1 MAIYNSLKIL
11 NQNEFEEL
19 FEIPKIDPKDRE
31 SLFEITSEDTEYL
44 DNETETHNK
53 INYVLQVGYFRATRN
68 FYAFDFNQ
76 VKDDV
81 NYIQNRYYPNS
92 SKKIKA
98 VNRNKHYAT
107 QRFIMQ
113 AYGYRRYDAKFELEL
128 TKQANRLSQRD
139 LTPRFIFDE
148 LLHYCEQYQI
158 VRPKYSTLQS
168 IVSRA
173 ITREEKRLLTKLGNL
188 LDKASRVTIDGLISN
203 EKTISDLALLKKD
216 PKGLTTSEME
226 KELAKQNNILMVF
239 EKSKHMVSK
248 LGISRQNLQYYS
260 ELCDYYDS
268 YRVRAFSKQKAR
280 LLMLCL
286 IWQRFTKINDH
297 LIDYF
302 IYKTNWY
309 ETEASTEARNCVYE
323 AKVKASR
330 DKIIASK
337 MLKIVHDKEVAP
349 EEIRPNCYEIVNEDK
364 FTDFTDKLAKPDLD
378 EEGYVWRYYAREN
391 AARKRNLRNIA
402 LSLCI
407 DFNNE
412 TALKDGLEYA
422 KAYWQSSDKTKDPV
436 AKGVPIEF
444 IPKSKRKYIFYK
456 KAVKTSPKSKRTK
469 NLSYIDIKRY
479 EMALYQALSTAISA
493 GNIFIPDSVGYRSL
507 EAELIANHIWGKD
520 KKTILTSLADCI
532 NTKPINEILIELKD
546 TLNELYKGVNQR
558 IKSGANKHIK
568 INVDKDNIITWKL
581 PYKKEADA
589 ADNPY
594 YEKFKT
600 IGIADVIDFT
610 ANKTNFYDSLSHLV
624 SRGAKSKAKP
634 EHIKAY
640 LVSQGEAIGHKKTA
654 ESSDVS
660 YQNLIDMEGK
670 FIRVDSLVEAGDI
683 IIDAISDLPIFKYY
697 NLSDYGIHASLD
709 GQKLETKYQTVLSR
723 YSTKYFGYGKGVV
736 SYSLI
741 ANHLPVSTKIIG
753 ANEHESHYV
762 LDIIYN
768 NNSDLKIKAVSGDM
782 HSINRVNF
790 ALLYLFGYDFMPRI
804 TQMHL
809 KAEQSLVAFKDMK
822 GFKNDIIKPSSIID
836 EELITSEW
844 DEIQRILA
852 SIARK
857 DVSQSTIIKKLSS
870 YSRKNRTLKA
880 LIEFDKIIMSIYM
893 LRYIDDIQLRRNV
906 HRALNR
912 GEAFHQIRSAL
923 FQVNGKKILGKSENA
938 LEISNQCNRVLA
950 CCIIYY
956 NASLLSE
963 LLTQAEARGDE
974 KLCKQI
980 KRLSPVAWQHISLLG
995 NFVFCGN
1002 AQSLDIK
1009 GIVESVLAKFD

>member
-330 DKIIASK
+330 DKIIAS
-337 MLKIVHDKEVAP
+337 
-349 EEIRPNCYEIVNEDK
+349 
-364 FTDFTDKLAKPDLD
+364 
-378 EEGYVWRYYAREN
+378 
-391 AARKRNLRNIA
+391 
-402 LSLCI
+402 
-407 DFNNE
+407 
-412 TALKDGLEYA
+412 
-422 KAYWQSSDKTKDPV
+422 
-436 AKGVPIEF
+436 
-444 IPKSKRKYIFYK
+444 
-456 KAVKTSPKSKRTK
+456 
-469 NLSYIDIKRY
+469 
-479 EMALYQALSTAISA
+479 
-493 GNIFIPDSVGYRSL
+493 
-507 EAELIANHIWGKD
+507 
-520 KKTILTSLADCI
+520 
-532 NTKPINEILIELKD
+532 
-546 TLNELYKGVNQR
+546 
-558 IKSGANKHIK
+558 
-568 INVDKDNIITWKL
+568 
-581 PYKKEADA
+581 
-589 ADNPY
+589 
-594 YEKFKT
+594 
-600 IGIADVIDFT
+600 
-610 ANKTNFYDSLSHLV
+610 
-624 SRGAKSKAKP
+624 
-634 EHIKAY
+634 
-640 LVSQGEAIGHKKTA
+640 
-654 ESSDVS
+654 
-660 YQNLIDMEGK
+660 
-670 FIRVDSLVEAGDI
+670 
-683 IIDAISDLPIFKYY
+683 
-697 NLSDYGIHASLD
+697 
-709 GQKLETKYQTVLSR
+709 
-723 YSTKYFGYGKGVV
+723 
-736 SYSLI
+736 
-741 ANHLPVSTKIIG
+741 
-753 ANEHESHYV
+753 
-762 LDIIYN
+762 
-768 NNSDLKIKAVSGDM
+768 
-782 HSINRVNF
+782 
-790 ALLYLFGYDFMPRI
+790 
-804 TQMHL
+804 
-809 KAEQSLVAFKDMK
+809 
-822 GFKNDIIKPSSIID
+822 
-836 EELITSEW
+836 
-844 DEIQRILA
+844 
-852 SIARK
+852 
-857 DVSQSTIIKKLSS
+857 
-870 YSRKNRTLKA
+870 
-880 LIEFDKIIMSIYM
+880 
-893 LRYIDDIQLRRNV
+893 
-906 HRALNR
+906 
-912 GEAFHQIRSAL
+912 
-923 FQVNGKKILGKSENA
+923 
-938 LEISNQCNRVLA
+938 
-950 CCIIYY
+950 
-956 NASLLSE
+956 
-963 LLTQAEARGDE
+963 
-974 KLCKQI
+974 
-980 KRLSPVAWQHISLLG
+980 
-995 NFVFCGN
+995 
-1002 AQSLDIK
+1002 
-1009 GIVESVLAKFD
+1009 